1 MMNKI
6 EGTTILGIVKDGK
19 AVLGGDGQVTFGNI
33 VMKGNARKVRKL
45 YNDTV
50 LAGFAGSVAD
60 AFTLFDRFEEKL
72 SAYRGQLMRAVVELA
87 REWRTDKY
95 LRHLEA
101 MLVVMDKEKS
111 FIVSGSGEVIEPEG
125 GIVSIGS
132 GSMAA
137 IAAAKALMENTDMDI
152 REIVEKSLHIAGNI
166 CIYTNTNI
174 IVEEI

>member
-152 REIVEKSLHIAGNI
+152 KEIVEKSLHIAGNI